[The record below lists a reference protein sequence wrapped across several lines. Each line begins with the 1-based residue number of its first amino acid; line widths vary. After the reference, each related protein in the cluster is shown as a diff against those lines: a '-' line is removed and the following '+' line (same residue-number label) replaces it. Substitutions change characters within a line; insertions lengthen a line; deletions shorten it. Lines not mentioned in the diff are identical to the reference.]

1 MKSAFITRTKLIKI
15 SLITQRQ
22 RQAPPELGL
31 TLGAKAFRNV
41 CTLLEQVSPALFA
54 YKFGPL
60 PFYLLSVWSVPTLTA
75 LLNPHGVYTLE
86 QCLLCSK
93 RIYEKRSKTSR
104 TSSLTQKSR
113 GKKTAVL
120 STLATTL
127 RSAFGHEKIQTV
139 DRIVISHAVPAKRVI
154 RIFGK
159 KIRGQPTSEYQSE
172 YGNSDRPDSQC
183 GQIRIL

>member
-75 LLNPHGVYTLE
+75 LLNPHGVYMLE

-93 RIYEKRSKTSR
+93 RIYEEHIEDIIADTKIAWE
-104 TSSLTQKSR
+104 
-113 GKKTAVL
+113 KKTAVL
-120 STLATTL
+120 STLVTTL

-139 DRIVISHAVPAKRVI
+139 DRIVISHAVPAKRDYEWSEFLAKKSEDSRRQNTNLNMEIATDRI
-154 RIFGK
+154 RSAA
-159 KIRGQPTSEYQSE
+159 R
-172 YGNSDRPDSQC
+172 
-183 GQIRIL
+183 